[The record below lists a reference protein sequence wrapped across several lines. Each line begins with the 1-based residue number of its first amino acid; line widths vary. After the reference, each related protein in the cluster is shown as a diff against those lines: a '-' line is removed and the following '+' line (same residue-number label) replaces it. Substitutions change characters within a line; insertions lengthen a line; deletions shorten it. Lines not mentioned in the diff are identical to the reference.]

1 MLAGEAGPTACYR
14 SHRPEFEGQGPSS
27 SLRGPSACWDS
38 ARVRQGLLGLQ
49 ASGHVP
55 VSARV
60 WLCLSADDLAA
71 ENLLGTSGSLRAC
84 STGAFPD
91 RYP

>member
-1 MLAGEAGPTACYR
+1 MMAAETGPTACYR
-14 SHRPEFEGQGPSS
+14 SRRPEFEARGPSS
-27 SLRGPSACWDS
+27 SLRGPSACWAP

-49 ASGHVP
+49 ALGHVP
-55 VSARV
+55 VSARS
-60 WLCLSADDLAA
+60 WPCLSADDLAA
-71 ENLLGTSGSLRAC
+71 ENRLGTFGSLSAC